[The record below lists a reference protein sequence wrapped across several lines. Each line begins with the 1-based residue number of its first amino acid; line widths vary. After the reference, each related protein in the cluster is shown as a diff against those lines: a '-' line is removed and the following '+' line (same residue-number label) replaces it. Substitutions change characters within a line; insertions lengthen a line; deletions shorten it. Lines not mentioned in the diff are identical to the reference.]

1 MLIRGMAGLGD
12 NIYQRAFIQGLKGT
26 VYLETPWPELYQDM
40 PHVRFV
46 RPRTQL
52 RTQSKNIGRHAHWA
66 NVPPAQTT
74 VVVRYGGAGIFN
86 GMRSCFRVQPGVLD
100 LPDFGPSPVPAPYV
114 LVRPVT
120 VRSEWRADA
129 RNPKAIYVAAA
140 AAEMRRRGYK
150 VVSVADLAPG
160 QEWAVEPLPPA
171 DLRFHHG
178 ELPVEQLLA
187 LLQGASAVIGG
198 IGWIVPAAIAAK
210 VPAWIVCGGQGGF
223 NHPRLITDSS
233 QDLSRIEFALPD
245 DFCLCAER
253 DHSCNKRISNHDQ
266 RFADW
271 ADRLPALV

>member
-12 NIYQRAFIQGLKGT
+12 CIYQRAFIRQLKGT
-26 VYLETPWPELYQDM
+26 VYLETPWPELYQDI
-40 PHVRFV
+40 PHVRCIK
-46 RPRTQL
+46 PTAQL
-52 RTQSKNIGRHAHWA
+52 RTQAKNIGRQGHWA
-66 NVPPAQTT
+66 TVPPAQST

-86 GMRSCFRVQPGVLD
+86 GMRSCFRVQPVALD
-100 LPDFGPSPVPAPYV
+100 LPNFGPPPMPAPYV

-140 AAEMRRRGYK
+140 AAEMRRRGYR

-171 DLRFHHG
+171 DLCFHQG
-178 ELPVEQLLA
+178 ELPVDQLLA
-187 LLQGASAVIGG
+187 LLQGAAAVIGG
-198 IGWIVPAAIAAK
+198 IGWIVPAAIAAQ

-245 DFCLCAER
+245 DFCLCTER
-253 DHSCNKRISNHDQ
+253 AHSCDKRISNHDQ